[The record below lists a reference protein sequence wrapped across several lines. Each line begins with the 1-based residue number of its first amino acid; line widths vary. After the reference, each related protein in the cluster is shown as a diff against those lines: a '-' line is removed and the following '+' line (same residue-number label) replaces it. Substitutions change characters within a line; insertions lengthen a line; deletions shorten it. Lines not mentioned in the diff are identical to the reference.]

1 VLTLPAQSIIS
12 GLAFSREGAVLSS
25 SAIDCT
31 IALWDFG
38 KLMNEAALEEVN
50 VTHNP
55 DVRRDSA
62 ALLLGSYHAKTTPV
76 LHLHFTRRNLLL
88 ASGPFEA

>member
-1 VLTLPAQSIIS
+1 M
-12 GLAFSREGAVLSS
+12 FSL
-25 SAIDCT
+25 DCT
-31 IALWDFG
+31 IAIWDFG

-55 DVRRDSA
+55 DVRRDSENF
-62 ALLLGSYHAKTTPV
+62 LLGNYLAKNTPV

-88 ASGPFEA
+88 ASGPFEG